1 MICLFQSYYFI
12 SFFLLVQVYAN
23 LDCILLDTCF
33 WFNKPLFE
41 APLLVLSCRDYN
53 NPYLPINYSAID
65 GTLQVIYKKK
75 TTAF

>member
-23 LDCILLDTCF
+23 LDCILLETCF
-33 WFNKPLFE
+33 CFNKPLFE

-53 NPYLPINYSAID
+53 NPYLPINYSAMD
-65 GTLQVIYKKK
+65 GTLQVFAIRIQR
-75 TTAF
+75 AF